1 VGLLGRNAVADREC
15 LGEDRGE
22 ITPAYHSLPPIA
34 LDIDNV
40 IALKVRYLPLQ
51 ARCKLAETD
60 HKLLGNETD
69 RDRDTYGKLTR

>member
-22 ITPAYHSLPPIA
+22 ITPAYHGLPPIA

-40 IALKVRYLPLQ
+40 IALQGSLPPVSSPLQ
-51 ARCKLAETD
+51 AAETD

-69 RDRDTYGKLTR
+69 QDRDTYGKLIA